1 MPSPARLVALP
12 VLLGAGM
19 LLQGCVVGAV
29 AGTAGAVVSTGV
41 RTTGA
46 VVGAGVDAVTK
57 ASRTTTCGR
66 PAVASIGSWLAASS
80 GSRSAVGMPVAQAAS
95 RQGNASRVRR
105 GVTGGS
111 PWEAG
116 ESRRCK
122 TVA

>member
-1 MPSPARLVALP
+1 MLIIKRAAALSA
-12 VLLGAGM
+12 VLAGSLM
-19 LLQGCVVGAV
+19 LQGCLVGAAVGAGAAVVGA
-29 AGTAGAVVSTGV
+29 GAS
-41 RTTGA
+41 